1 MSTAFNIGAAV
12 GGLAS
17 GLLGSF
23 NSSDD
28 YSLTTEQQVN
38 MMTRQAWYNYQLGQ
52 RQFENQRKLMS
63 DQYLYNSALADKS
76 FEQNKWF
83 TQHQYQNAIDDLRA
97 AGLNPLLGLPNGNS
111 GSVGMASV
119 SGGNASMN
127 GVGLLDPASAVS
139 ADTNK
144 KKLVVDT
151 ALGVANT
158 FADVRLKN
166 SASAKA
172 GEEAK
177 TEATKREN
185 LTADTD
191 LKRLTS
197 FGKSIETN
205 IFRKN
210 QSIGII
216 SGVVDITKL

>member
-23 NSSDD
+23 NSADD

-144 KKLVVDT
+144 KK
-151 ALGVANT
+151 
-158 FADVRLKN
+158 
-166 SASAKA
+166 
-172 GEEAK
+172 
-177 TEATKREN
+177 
-185 LTADTD
+185 
-191 LKRLTS
+191 
-197 FGKSIETN
+197 
-205 IFRKN
+205 
-210 QSIGII
+210 
-216 SGVVDITKL
+216 